1 MRYASIFSVHSIP
14 KKAGILQSLPSYL
27 LLACSYKV
35 FFFINDVYRFQDM
48 KRMTASKHFSTIIN
62 NSGLKPTQYS
72 KIRIVYL
79 KIFHGCVEGDVN
91 GEGGGIMVWA

>member
-1 MRYASIFSVHSIP
+1 MRYASIFYVHSIP

-27 LLACSYKV
+27 LLACSYKL

-48 KRMTASKHFSTIIN
+48 KRMTASKHFSTIN
-62 NSGLKPTQYS
+62 NSGLNPTRYS
-72 KIRIVYL
+72 KIRKVYL

>member
-1 MRYASIFSVHSIP
+1 MYIPYLKKLEYYKACLHIF
-14 KKAGILQSLPSYL
+14 YL
-27 LLACSYKV
+27 HVVTSC
-35 FFFINDVYRFQDM
+35 FFLINDVYRFQDM

-62 NSGLKPTQYS
+62 NSGLKPTQDS
-72 KIRIVYL
+72 KIRKVYL

>member
-1 MRYASIFSVHSIP
+1 MYIPYLKKLEYYKACLHIF
-14 KKAGILQSLPSYL
+14 YL
-27 LLACSYKV
+27 NVVTSC

-48 KRMTASKHFSTIIN
+48 KTMTASKHFSTIIN
-62 NSGLKPTQYS
+62 NSGLKPTQDS
-72 KIRIVYL
+72 KIRKVYL